1 MSVRIYKSRQY
12 DAAAQVKLLS
22 NGGFWERFH
31 FRARAYR
38 RNLAVAH
45 QQRAILDDAKIR
57 ERGTAPR
64 TAVAKRQELRCA
76 RNEQGI
82 RQGPGIMPDTG
93 GSCTAR
99 ARTDVPAIERFLAF
113 GVSQIPNSRKPGT
126 SVPPPQA
133 FAACPL

>member
-57 ERGTAPR
+57 ERGTAAR
-64 TAVAKRQELRCA
+64 TAAAQRQELRCA

-82 RQGPGIMPDTG
+82 RQGPGIMPDKG
-93 GSCTAR
+93 ESCTER
-99 ARTDVPAIERFLAF
+99 GKTDVPAQLAVLSF
-113 GVSQIPNSRKPGT
+113 PRNPDSAS
-126 SVPPPQA
+126 
-133 FAACPL
+133 